1 MGKGKLEKFADMAA
15 NPLVVECPFWQ
26 LQKEKIQHR
35 IMKT

>member
-26 LQKEKIQHR
+26 LQKEGFALK
-35 IMKT
+35 